1 MAETI
6 VERIFETMKEE
17 KITQQQLANEL
28 GIGQSTVASWK
39 KRDCP
44 PPINYISQIAD
55 ILGVTIDYLVTGSN
69 NPIRYKLTGNEQMLI
84 RLYRTASE
92 EHQKL
97 IFNLALGLNDEHY
110 HNDINGNELLKTLYD
125 KKHN

>member
-1 MAETI
+1 MTESI

-44 PPINYISQIAD
+44 PPINYISKIAN

-69 NPIRYKLTGNEQMLI
+69 NPTKYKLTTNEQLLI
-84 RLYRTASE
+84 RLYRTAST

-110 HNDINGNELLKTLYD
+110 HNDIDPNELLKTLNA
-125 KKHN
+125 K

>member
-1 MAETI
+1 MNDTI
-6 VERIFETMKEE
+6 VGRIFETMKEE

-55 ILGVTIDYLVTGSN
+55 ILGVSIDYLVTGSN
-69 NPIRYKLTGNEQMLI
+69 NPIRYKLTSNEQMLI

-92 EHQKL
+92 ENQRL
-97 IFNLALGLNDEHY
+97 IFNLALSLNDEHY
-110 HNDINGNELLKTLYD
+110 HDEVDGNELLKTLNS
-125 KKHN
+125 K

>member
-1 MAETI
+1 MNDSI
-6 VERIFETMKEE
+6 VGRIFETMKEE

-44 PPINYISQIAD
+44 PPINYISKIAD

-69 NPIRYKLTGNEQMLI
+69 NPIRYKLTSNEQMLI

-110 HNDINGNELLKTLYD
+110 YNEIDGNELLKTLNA
-125 KKHN
+125 K